1 MLRCPHKG
9 LWTRR
14 GRIWLRGLK
23 VEQILKARI
32 ARLIE
37 ELEFLIGQIT
47 ALEKQ
52 LNGLAAEQPA
62 VAAAELA
69 FNAPFLTWALS
80 AARLNW
86 QSGNRFHI
94 YLIAYGLFRFAH
106 EFARSDVSRRGP
118 VTGYHFL
125 AALIFVFG
133 PVRYVQRRRA
143 GIVVSGVMTDK
154 TCVSAE

>member
-9 LWTRR
+9 LWTRC

-37 ELEFLIGQIT
+37 ELEFLIGKIT

-62 VAAAELA
+62 VA
-69 FNAPFLTWALS
+69 
-80 AARLNW
+80 
-86 QSGNRFHI
+86 
-94 YLIAYGLFRFAH
+94 
-106 EFARSDVSRRGP
+106 
-118 VTGYHFL
+118 
-125 AALIFVFG
+125 
-133 PVRYVQRRRA
+133 
-143 GIVVSGVMTDK
+143 
-154 TCVSAE
+154 